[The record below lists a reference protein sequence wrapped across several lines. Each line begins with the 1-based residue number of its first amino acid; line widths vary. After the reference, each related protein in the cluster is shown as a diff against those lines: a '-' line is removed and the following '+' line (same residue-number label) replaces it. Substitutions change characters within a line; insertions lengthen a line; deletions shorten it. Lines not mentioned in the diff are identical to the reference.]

1 MNISSWTDNDTD
13 RAMRIWKEYQQNHD
27 VSGRKGQTVGIDP
40 ASGRIW
46 FGDSIVDVGR
56 QLDAEGVE
64 APLYF
69 VRVGSDFYFRKGGHG

>member
-1 MNISSWTDNDTD
+1 MNISSWTTNDTD

-27 VSGRKGQTVGIDP
+27 VSARKGQTVGIDP

-56 QLDAEGVE
+56 QLDAEGVD